1 MDTCGEVSL
10 MARKP
15 ETPHVDLQSV
25 NDVSAG
31 VYEAIATLEYS
42 GRPTSRSQIAAATR
56 LDDDVLDEALWS
68 MTSKG
73 MLRTDGG
80 DDPAYVP
87 AQRGWSAQP
96 DQAKGQKLS

>member
-1 MDTCGEVSL
+1 

-25 NDVSAG
+25 NDVSAD

-42 GRPTSRSQIAAATR
+42 GRPTNRSQIAAATR
-56 LDDDVLDEALWS
+56 LDDEVLDAALES

-73 MLRTDGG
+73 MLRTEGSE
-80 DDPAYVP
+80 DPVYVP

-96 DQAKGQKLS
+96 GQAKGQKLS